1 MPFSQRKAGEF
12 MSGYL
17 VLKSIHMTTAYL
29 TIGLFVLCLL
39 LDAIGKPNWRT
50 TPLRWIP
57 HANNTVLIAAA
68 IGLLFVSPWM
78 VFVHGWVTAKLF
90 LLIGYIGAGAVAL
103 KDTRRTPVRVVA
115 AVLALVQVLAIVHL
129 AVAKPF

>member
-1 MPFSQRKAGEF
+1 

-17 VLKSIHMTTAYL
+17 ILKSIHMTSAYL
-29 TIGLFVLCLL
+29 TIALFLLCIL
-39 LDAIGKPNWRT
+39 LDAVGKPNWRT

-57 HANNTVLIAAA
+57 HANNTVLLVAA
-68 IGLLFVSPWM
+68 IGLLVVSPYM
-78 VFVHGWVTAKLF
+78 VFVDGWVTAKLF
-90 LLIGYIGAGAVAL
+90 LLVGYIAAGAVAL
-103 KDTRRTPVRVVA
+103 KDTRRTAVRAIA